1 MRSAIGLASA
11 NLDTQL
17 GDLPTASE
25 IRAEVD
31 ASILAYDPPTKAELD
46 TAQSSIEG
54 DIAAISA
61 PTAEEIREEMDDNST
76 ELAAIKGKTN
86 LIPGLF

>member
-17 GDLPTASE
+17 GDLPT
-25 IRAEVD
+25 V
-31 ASILAYDPPTKAELD
+31 
-46 TAQSSIEG
+46 
-54 DIAAISA
+54 
-61 PTAEEIREEMDDNST
+61 EEIRTEMDDNST
-76 ELAAIKGKTN
+76 QLAAIKGKTN